1 MKARLHRIKTG
12 LGRGFATAL
21 GCGAMLLSMGG
32 LRAADEKPADQSGAE
47 FVRFT
52 TTARKEGHLD
62 TAVKSYFREKDQVLV
77 TLAAVVHI
85 GDAVYYDKLQKLFES
100 YDAVLYEMIR
110 DQDVTPATEIDT
122 DHPIS
127 QLQMG
132 MKSMLDLEFQL
143 ERIDYGKTNFVHAD
157 LDPESFA
164 DLQAERGETLFGV
177 LLRAALEEQ
186 SRQSANPEEGL
197 NPFALLFA
205 LGSDDRAHQLKFL
218 LGQQMGNVEGML
230 GGVDK
235 SADGK
240 GSAILSGRNEHVMK
254 VLDEQIANG
263 KKKLVVFYGA
273 GHMSDLEKRLKAED
287 FEKVSEHWNVAWD
300 VTKKKSEPRK
310 VPVTQQ

>member
-1 MKARLHRIKTG
+1 
-12 LGRGFATAL
+12 
-21 GCGAMLLSMGG
+21 LL
-32 LRAADEKPADQSGAE
+32 AADDKSGEQFSAE

-52 TTARKEGHLD
+52 KTAKKEGHVD
-62 TAVKSYFREKDQVLV
+62 TAVKSYFRERDQVLV

-85 GDAVYYDKLQKLFES
+85 GDAGYYDKLQKLFES

-110 DQDVTPATEIDT
+110 DQDVTPSTEIDT

-132 MKSMLDLEFQL
+132 MKTMLDLEFQL

-164 DLQAERGETLFGV
+164 NLQAERGETLFGV

-186 SRQSANPEEGL
+186 SRQNANPGEGL

-205 LGSDDRAHQLKFL
+205 LGSDDRSHQLKFL
-218 LGQQMGNVEGML
+218 LGQQMGNVEAML
-230 GGVDK
+230 GSVDK

-240 GSAILSGRNEHVMK
+240 GSAILSGRNEHVIK
-254 VLDEQIANG
+254 VLNEQIVEA
-263 KKKLVVFYGA
+263 KKKLVIFYGA
-273 GHMSDLEKRLKAED
+273 GHMPDLEKRLLSED
-287 FEKVSEHWNVAWD
+287 FKLVSEHWNVAWD
-300 VTKKKSEPRK
+300 ITKKKPSTIDGVR
-310 VPVTQQ
+310 

>member
-1 MKARLHRIKTG
+1 MHLIKTG
-12 LGRGFATAL
+12 IGRSVAIAL
-21 GCGAMLLSMGG
+21 SCCALLFPGG
-32 LRAADEKPADQSGAE
+32 RLPAAESKPADQFSTEFIRFIKTAE
-47 FVRFT
+47 
-52 TTARKEGHLD
+52 KEGHVD
-62 TAVKSYFREKDQVLV
+62 TAVKSYFRERDQVLV

-85 GDAVYYDKLQKLFES
+85 GDAAYYDKFQKLFES

-110 DQDVTPATEIDT
+110 DEEVTPPTEISS

-127 QLQMG
+127 QLQIG
-132 MKSMLDLEFQL
+132 MKNMLDLEFQL
-143 ERIDYGKTNFVHAD
+143 ERIDYSKTNFVHAD

-164 DLQAERGETLFGV
+164 NLQAERGESLFGV

-186 SRQSANPEEGL
+186 SRQNANPEVGL

-218 LGQQMGNVEGML
+218 LGQQMSNVESML

-254 VLDEQIANG
+254 VLNEQIAEG
-263 KKKLVVFYGA
+263 KKKLVIFYGA
-273 GHMSDLEKRLKAED
+273 GHMPDLEKRLNGED
-287 FEKVSEHWNVAWD
+287 FKKVTEHWNIAWD
-300 VTKKKSEPRK
+300 ITKKKPMPK
-310 VPVTQQ
+310 LPVTQQ